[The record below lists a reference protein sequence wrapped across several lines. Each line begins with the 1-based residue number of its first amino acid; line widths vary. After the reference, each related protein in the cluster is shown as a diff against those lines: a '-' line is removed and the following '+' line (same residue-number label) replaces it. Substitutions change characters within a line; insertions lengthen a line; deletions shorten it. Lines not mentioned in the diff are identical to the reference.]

1 MKKEKVI
8 VMDIDGTL
16 CPIKSSN
23 CVIIKIY
30 VLILIWL
37 RNLKSIMKWDF
48 ILY

>member
-23 CVIIKIY
+23 LNIKIY